1 MPSSSAGRSA
11 RREREVPVGMANT
24 RARVRRTRGL
34 LAGGIVA
41 ALCLVGAVDA
51 AAGSDGTA
59 PAAPA
64 VLLKQTSSTSLL
76 FTWSLAPS
84 QRVTGY
90 DVYFG
95 EVRPGP
101 TTLIGPTTFS
111 RADFR
116 NLACDRRY
124 VLRLTA
130 FDGTGKQST
139 PAVAFAKTDA
149 CPSSSP
155 PRPEPPRP
163 PTPPPVTPPP
173 VPLPPP
179 TTTPPPIQPPGPPP
193 TGGALA
199 VAPTGSDKNS
209 CAPAAPCATFDRAY
223 HQALPGQ
230 FVLVAGGSYP
240 AQKITV
246 DQRKGSATADVVFQP
261 SPGAQVRVAGT
272 GIYGSHLELRNMQ
285 TAWHVFA
292 GADGVTLRN
301 VLADGAVFITGGA
314 SNVSVLGG
322 QVYSPVPT
330 AADSLIASIYGKVPT
345 NILFD
350 SVAFHDFQDIGPG
363 QLHHIECLQVGAAIN
378 LTIRNSSFR
387 NCATH
392 DIFIRSWGM
401 ANNSPS
407 PLTNVVLQNNSFA
420 KTTAGY
426 YAVQILDDLWTWAPR
441 TSFFV
446 LNNTAQ
452 QSILVR
458 VSNGTAQVRYNNLPS
473 MSAYFCNAYGQ
484 KAWFNYNTY
493 AFGTPCGPQDTV
505 LNSGVTPGVSPRNP
519 TTSRPRFPG
528 PS

>member
-1 MPSSSAGRSA
+1 M
-11 RREREVPVGMANT
+11 
-24 RARVRRTRGL
+24 RRTRGL

-41 ALCLVGAVDA
+41 ALCLIGAVDA
-51 AAGSDGTA
+51 AAGADGTA
-59 PAAPA
+59 PATPA
-64 VLLKQTSSTSLL
+64 VLLKQASSTSLL
-76 FTWSLAPS
+76 FTWSLAPN

-101 TTLIGPTTFS
+101 TTLIGPTTFT

-116 NLACDRRY
+116 NLGCGRQY

-130 FDGTGKQST
+130 FDGTGKRST
-139 PAVAFAKTDA
+139 PVAAFAKTDA
-149 CPSSSP
+149 CQSAPP
-155 PRPEPPRP
+155 PRPEPIRP
-163 PTPPPVTPPP
+163 PAPPPVKPPPVTPPP
-173 VPLPPP
+173 PGS
-179 TTTPPPIQPPGPPP
+179 TPPPPPVQPPGPAP
-193 TGGALA
+193 TGGTLA
-199 VAPTGSDKNS
+199 VAPTGSDRNS

-223 HQALPGQ
+223 HQASPGQ

-240 AQKITV
+240 SQKITV
-246 DQRKGSATADVVFQP
+246 DQGKVSASSDVVFQP
-261 SPGAQVRVAGT
+261 SAGAQVRVAGV
-272 GIYGSHLELRNMQ
+272 GISGSHVELRNMQ
-285 TAWHVFA
+285 TAWHVSG
-292 GADGVTLRN
+292 GANGVTFRN
-301 VLADGAVFITGGA
+301 VAAVAAVYISGGA
-314 SNVSVLGG
+314 SNISVLGG
-322 QVYSPVPT
+322 QIYSPVPVSS
-330 AADSLIASIYGKVPT
+330 DSQIASIYGKVPT

-350 SVAFHDFQDIGPG
+350 GVAFHDFVDVGPG

-407 PLTNVVLQNNSFA
+407 PLSNIVIQNNSFA
-420 KTTAGY
+420 KTTSGY
-426 YAVQILDDLWTWAPR
+426 YAMQILDDLWTWSPR

-493 AFGTPCGPQDTV
+493 AFGTPCGPQDVV
-505 LNSGVTPGVSPRNP
+505 LNSGVSPGVSPGNP
-519 TTSRPRFPG
+519 STSHTRFSG